1 MDVFMDECMKELIA
15 IGASAAVNCWPCLE
29 FHLAECDRL
38 SVNRND
44 VKAAIE
50 VGIMVGRG
58 AAGKTK
64 SRVAAM
70 LDIQEDAKGGAG
82 GCSC

>member
-1 MDVFMDECMKELIA
+1 MDECMKELIA

-38 SVNRND
+38 GVNRKD
-44 VKAAIE
+44 VEAAVEI
-50 VGIMVGRG
+50 GMMVSRG

-64 SRVAAM
+64 NRVAAV
-70 LDIQEDAKGGAG
+70 LNIHEDAKGGAS